1 MQHPFIARVEAA
13 QSTIDQFLGKP
24 FEWGK
29 TDCAQLAAHCLK
41 ALGYADPLQSVGEY
55 WDYRSAKK
63 AMKRAGITTFAQ
75 HFEQALGLE
84 PIAPAMA
91 LPGDIVA
98 FPGEHPDTFDAAL
111 GVAIGQGRVIGFG
124 ANHVGD
130 YAPDHICVAA
140 WRALPQ
146 GGAA

>member
-1 MQHPFIARVEAA
+1 MRHPFIVRVEAA

-24 FEWGK
+24 FEWGR

-41 ALGYADPLQSVGEY
+41 AQGYADPLQTVGEY

-63 AMKRAGITTFAQ
+63 AMKRASIASFAE

-84 PIAPAMA
+84 RIAPAEA

-98 FPGEHPDTFDAAL
+98 FEGFNPETFGVAL
-111 GVAIGQGRVIGFG
+111 GVAIGQGRIVGF
-124 ANHVGD
+124 ANDICD
-130 YAPDHICVAA
+130 YAPDSVCVAA